1 MATRRKFVIA
11 LGAGALAPPAL
22 FAQQPTAKIP
32 RIGVLFLVSLS
43 SAAGVAGIEL
53 LRLRLRELGYVEGRT
68 VAIEY
73 RSAEGRG
80 ERLAELAANL
90 VKLKVD
96 LIITGGGNVS
106 TLAARKATSTIPIVM
121 SGSYDAVESGLVDSL
136 GRPGGNVTGLTVPR
150 EMGSKQVELLREL
163 VPSLSRIAIL
173 LRRNSV
179 GAARLADSKA
189 KAEAFLQLALDYVE
203 VEEPEELTA
212 AIAKMRASRPGA
224 MIVGPDP
231 LFFQKADQIIDF
243 ARTAR
248 IPTMYPVEDFV
259 EAGGLVSYS
268 VSLTESSR
276 VIARHIDKILKG
288 AKPGDIPVEQ
298 PMAFEFVLNLKT
310 AKALGIKVPQT
321 ILLQATRVI
330 E

>member
-1 MATRRKFVIA
+1 MATRRKVIIA

-22 FAQQPTAKIP
+22 LAQQTTAKIP

-43 SAAGVAGIEL
+43 SAAGVAAVEL

-73 RSAEGRG
+73 RSAEGRS
-80 ERLAELAANL
+80 ERLAELAADL

-96 LIITGGGNVS
+96 LIVTGGGNVS
-106 TLAARKATSTIPIVM
+106 TLAARKVTATIPIVM

-136 GRPGGNVTGLTVPR
+136 GRPGGNVTGVTVPR

-163 VPSLSRIAIL
+163 VPSISRIAVL
-173 LRRNSV
+173 LRRNSI

-189 KAEAFLQLALDYVE
+189 KAEAFLQLAIDYVE

-212 AIAKMRASRPGA
+212 AIAKMRSARPGA

-231 LFFQKADQIIDF
+231 LFFQKADQIIEF
-243 ARTAR
+243 VRAAR
-248 IPTMYPVEDFV
+248 IPAMYPYADFV
-259 EAGGLVSYS
+259 DAGGLVSYS
-268 VSLTESSR
+268 LNHMESSR